1 MLVRMTRAQRVLEI
15 GTFTGYATLWIAQAL
30 PKGGIVHT
38 IDRNEELEGRVRH
51 YFEQSG
57 VEHSIRYHL
66 GDAQDVIAT
75 LDEAFDLIFIDA
87 DKDNYRRYYDLT
99 IDRLRPGG
107 CMVVDNVLW
116 NGKVLADTMTADRKT
131 RAVQSFNDYVHQDPR
146 VDNLLLPLR
155 DGLMILLKQ
164 DKTRPYDHS

>member
-1 MLVRMTRAQRVLEI
+1 
-15 GTFTGYATLWIAQAL
+15 
-30 PKGGIVHT
+30 
-38 IDRNEELEGRVRH
+38 
-51 YFEQSG
+51 
-57 VEHSIRYHL
+57 
-66 GDAQDVIAT
+66 
-75 LDEAFDLIFIDA
+75 
-87 DKDNYRRYYDLT
+87 
-99 IDRLRPGG
+99 
-107 CMVVDNVLW
+107 MVVDNVLW